1 MLGAYCAAKARRS
14 VTENNR
20 NSSKKCKKIHTDTLQ
35 EGEVTGHRHRLQGDF
50 EILSQ
55 NDQKF
60 VNAKSQLELV
70 HEEHNTI
77 QIPIGMYV
85 LVQEREFD
93 LFDLFEREVYD

>member
-1 MLGAYCAAKARRS
+1 MYFACFTYKYLLGAYYAAKARRS
-14 VTENNR
+14 ATENNC
-20 NSSKKCKKIHTDTLQ
+20 NSSKN
-35 EGEVTGHRHRLQGDF
+35 RHRLQGDF